1 MNVPHVN
8 IVNAPCHQTIGQMFD
23 LRNCNIVEMFN
34 LHSCNLV
41 EIIIIFLADVML
53 N

>member
-8 IVNAPCHQTIGQMFD
+8 IMNMPFHQTIGQMFD

-53 N
+53 S